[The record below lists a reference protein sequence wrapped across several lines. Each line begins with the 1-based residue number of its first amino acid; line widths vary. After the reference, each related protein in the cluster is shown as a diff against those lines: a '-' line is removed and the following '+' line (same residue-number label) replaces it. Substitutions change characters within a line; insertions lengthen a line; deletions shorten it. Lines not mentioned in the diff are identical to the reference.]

1 MESRRV
7 GSMGSFDSVEEAKE
21 EIRRNEFLR
30 ASSEGGGEVQFPPLV
45 KGPFDGRGLPVGG
58 RL

>member
-1 MESRRV
+1 
-7 GSMGSFDSVEEAKE
+7 MGSFDSVEEAKE